1 MEQCLQHSKENDCQP
16 NMIYPGTA
24 AVECEDRLNAV
35 VDVEGVKKCTMS
47 EEATRPVM
55 ANL

>member
-1 MEQCLQHSKENDCQP
+1 
-16 NMIYPGTA
+16 MIYPGTA